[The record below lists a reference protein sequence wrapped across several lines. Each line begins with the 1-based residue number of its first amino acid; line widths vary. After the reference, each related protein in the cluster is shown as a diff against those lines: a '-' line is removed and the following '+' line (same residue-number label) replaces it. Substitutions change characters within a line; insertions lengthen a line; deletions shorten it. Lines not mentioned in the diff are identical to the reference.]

1 MKIDAANSYL
11 YSSAAGQMQNAAA
24 VAPINAVANNSVAA
38 DQAKQADF
46 SDMTG
51 QQLLAWANDKIKSGE
66 ISLDDSRAFMAMTI
80 KIPVNGASAGAL
92 QAIHSNERVDFMQ
105 KVRDGINGALERNDK
120 ETLKMLDT
128 ALSVMQQYQGQ
139 TIGVDTRV

>member
-1 MKIDAANSYL
+1 MRIDAANNYL
-11 YSSAAGQMQNAAA
+11 YTSQTGQVQNDAGQVVPGAGATEQTKA
-24 VAPINAVANNSVAA
+24 
-38 DQAKQADF
+38 ADF
-46 SDMTG
+46 SSMTG

-66 ISLDDSRAFMAMTI
+66 MSLDDSRAFMAMTI

-128 ALSVMQQYQGQ
+128 ALSVMQKYQGQ
-139 TIGVDTRV
+139 TIGVDIRV

>member
-11 YSSAAGQMQNAAA
+11 YSRAAEQMQNAA
-24 VAPINAVANNSVAA
+24 AVANNSVAA
-38 DQAKQADF
+38 DQAKQAKQADF

-51 QQLLAWANDKIKSGE
+51 QQLLAYKIQSGE
-66 ISLDDSRAFMAMTI
+66 MSLDDSRAFMAMTI

-128 ALSVMQQYQGQ
+128 ALSVMQKYQGQ

>member
-1 MKIDAANSYL
+1 MAEIITMPKMSDTMTE
-11 YSSAAGQMQNAAA
+11 GVM
-24 VAPINAVANNSVAA
+24 
-38 DQAKQADF
+38 AKWHKKV
-46 SDMTG
+46 G
-51 QQLLAWANDKIKSGE
+51 DKIKSGE

-92 QAIHSNERVDFMQ
+92 QAVHSNERVDFMQ

>member
-1 MKIDAANSYL
+1 MTIDAANSYL
-11 YSSAAGQMQNAAA
+11 YSSAAGQVQNAAA
-24 VAPINAVANNSVAA
+24 VAPINAVVNNSVA
-38 DQAKQADF
+38 AKQADF

-92 QAIHSNERVDFMQ
+92 QAVHSNERVDFMQ